1 MKGDYPEKLRL
12 SMYFFVQA
20 RNIII
25 VNKYSSEGIPKHLI
39 DSAPAQLDLQR
50 LNSVI
55 KLFIRV
61 TRSFTSGIRTFIFRR
76 SGPES
81 S

>member
-1 MKGDYPEKLRL
+1 MKGEYPEKLRL
-12 SMYFFVQA
+12 SMYFFLQA
-20 RNIII
+20 GNVII
-25 VNKYSSEGIPKHLI
+25 VNKYSSEEIPKRLI

-55 KLFIRV
+55 KLFMRV
-61 TRSFTSGIRTFIFRR
+61 TRSFTPGIRAFIFRR